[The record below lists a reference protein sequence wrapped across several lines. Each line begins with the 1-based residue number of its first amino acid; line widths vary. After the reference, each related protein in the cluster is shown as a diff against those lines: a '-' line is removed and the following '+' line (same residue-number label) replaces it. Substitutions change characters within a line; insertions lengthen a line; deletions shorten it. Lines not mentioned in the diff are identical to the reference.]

1 MDSSQFNNAIKKVTN
16 PLPGSTP
23 ASVIYKLS
31 VKKKY
36 EGLTIVEFFNQ
47 AVPRSTP
54 QIWIDKVNSQ
64 NLSINGKT
72 VTTNYIVKAG
82 DLAVHTS
89 EPKIEPAV
97 NTTIEL
103 LYADEDIWI
112 INKPSP
118 LPVHASGRFK
128 RNTLLEILELA
139 FPNDEF
145 KLLHRIDA
153 NTTGIVLI
161 AKNKVAANTIR
172 EQFEAKNI
180 QKTYIA
186 LVEGIIQEN
195 NITSIQSIGN
205 EVLVGGAREVD
216 EQGKKSETEIEV
228 VERRIDK
235 NQTLLKVT
243 PLTGRTNQ
251 IRLHLADLGYPIVG
265 DLGHQDKN
273 YFINKPF
280 TYPTDSLFLHAYQ
293 ISFQHPTTG
302 ITLSFEAPI
311 PEKFN
316 Q

>member
-1 MDSSQFNNAIKKVTN
+1 MKNSQFINCIQKATI

-23 ASVIYKLS
+23 KSVTYKLT

-36 EGLTIVEFFNQ
+36 EGLTVVDFFSQ

-54 QIWIDKVNSQ
+54 QLWIDKVTSQ
-64 NLSINGKT
+64 NLTINGK
-72 VTTNYIVKAG
+72 VIAPNYLVKAG
-82 DLAVHTS
+82 DIAIHTS
-89 EPKIEPAV
+89 EPKIEPEV
-97 NTTIEL
+97 NTNISL

-161 AKNKVAANTIR
+161 AKNKASANTIR
-172 EQFEAKNI
+172 EQFEAKSI
-180 QKTYIA
+180 QKTYAA

-205 EVLVGGAREVD
+205 KVLVGGARAVD
-216 EQGKKSETEIEV
+216 EQGKKSETDIEV
-228 VERRIDK
+228 VERRTEK

-251 IRLHLADLGYPIVG
+251 IRLHLAHLGYPIVG
-265 DLGHQDKN
+265 DLGHQDKT
-273 YFINKPF
+273 YFVNQPF

-293 ISFQHPTTG
+293 ISFQHPKTG
-302 ITLSFEAPI
+302 KTLSFEAPL
-311 PEKFN
+311 PEKFSE
-316 Q
+316 

>member
-1 MDSSQFNNAIKKVTN
+1 MDNSTFINTIQKVTT

-23 ASVIYKLS
+23 ARVTYRLA

-36 EGLTIVEFFNQ
+36 EGLTIVEFFSE

-54 QIWIDKVNSQ
+54 QIWVDKVNSN
-64 NLSINGKT
+64 NLTVNGKT
-72 VTTNYIVKAG
+72 ITTSYLVKAG
-82 DLAVHTS
+82 DMAIHKS
-89 EPKIEPAV
+89 EPKIEPSVSA
-97 NTTIEL
+97 NINL
-103 LYADEDIWI
+103 IYADESIFI

-153 NTTGIVLI
+153 NTTGIVVI
-161 AKNKVAANTIR
+161 AKNKTTANNIR
-172 EQFEAKNI
+172 EQFESKSI
-180 QKTYIA
+180 QKVYYA
-186 LVEGIIQEN
+186 LVEGIIEEDN
-195 NITSIQSIGN
+195 MNLVQSIGN
-205 EVLVGGAREVD
+205 KVLVGGAREVD
-216 EQGKKSETEIEV
+216 EKGKKSETEIEV
-228 VERRIDK
+228 IERRINS

-265 DLGHQDKN
+265 DLGHKDKA

-280 TYPTDSLFLHAYQ
+280 TYPEDSLFLHAYQ
-293 ISFQHPTTG
+293 ITFKHPVTG
-302 ITLSFEAPI
+302 KTVCFEAPL

-316 Q
+316 E